1 MANQTHHD
9 AHHAHAPNVDKP
21 AAYIGLVGAVIFL
34 LIVVVT
40 IVSLTNKKYAGEKA
54 EGAAAAQTH

>member
-9 AHHAHAPNVDKP
+9 ASHAHAPNVDKP
-21 AAYIGLVGAVIFL
+21 AAYLGLVTGVIFL
-34 LIVVVT
+34 LVVVVT

-54 EGAAAAQTH
+54 EGAAATQTH